1 MRLYGADAPTDLVAS
16 SASPTQAKWPR
27 QQVLMI
33 SFAATVRIVNFRC
46 ENIVLNTA
54 MNKCQ
59 YELYR
64 LTVFSVR
71 NRMDLYR
78 FMTFQALGK
87 VFKFNKIPTQLERL
101 SDFLLTAI
109 LFRSRTRYLFAIVGF
124 PAHLWDKNS

>member
-1 MRLYGADAPTDLVAS
+1 MRLYGADAPAGLVAS
-16 SASPTQAKWPR
+16 SASPAQAKWLR

-33 SFAATVRIVNFRC
+33 SFLATVRIINFIC

-59 YELYR
+59 YKLYR

-78 FMTFQALGK
+78 FMTFQALEK
-87 VFKFNKIPTQLERL
+87 VFKFNKIQIQLERL

-109 LFRSRTRYLFAIVGF
+109 LFRSRTRYLFAIVGI
-124 PAHLWDKNS
+124 PAHPWDKNS